1 MELIGSWV
9 FSAAGNTY
17 YDALDSL
24 KEQLD
29 EFFTTHGL
37 RTGDGRRAYECIPT
51 GATVE
56 SGEHDGYTWHEYNIG
71 MLVIGPVREVGD
83 KPERLERGGVRV
95 MPATDWEQQP

>member
-1 MELIGSWV
+1 MELMELWI

-29 EFFTTHGL
+29 EFFANQH
-37 RTGDGRRAYECIPT
+37 RGRVYECIPT

-56 SGEHDGYTWHEYNIG
+56 SGELDGYTWHEYKIG